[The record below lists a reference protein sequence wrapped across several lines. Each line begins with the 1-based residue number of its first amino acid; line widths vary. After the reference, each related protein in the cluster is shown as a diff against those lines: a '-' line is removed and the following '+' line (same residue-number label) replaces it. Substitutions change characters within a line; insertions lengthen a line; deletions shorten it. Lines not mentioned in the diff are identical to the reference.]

1 MYYFIINPASGSG
14 RGITVWK
21 TIEAE
26 LKRLKTEYRAFIL
39 SKPGE
44 AKQLLSGL
52 GELSSPL
59 TVVAVGGDGTINDC
73 VSGLT
78 SFHNITFACIP
89 TGSGN
94 DFVRGL
100 QLNTSPLD
108 ALHAILNPKEIRP
121 VNIGKTTAISK
132 DKELVF
138 SYAVSSGL
146 GYDAAVCDSIQH
158 SHLKK
163 ILNLFHCGKVVYLL
177 TALWQLI
184 TMKRNTMDTVIDGK
198 HASFDGTYFA
208 AAMNLRYEGGGFKFC
223 PDALSDDDHIDL
235 LLVDQITRFEA
246 LLLLPKAFTGKHV
259 GKKGIHIFRCKK
271 AELKYPHPICLHT
284 DGEVCGY
291 YDSVIFE
298 LREEKLNVIIR

>member
-1 MYYFIINPASGSG
+1 MYYFIINPASSSG

-26 LKRLKTEYRAFIL
+26 LKRLKIDYRAFIL
-39 SKPGE
+39 SRPGE
-44 AKQLLSGL
+44 AKQLVSGFAK
-52 GELSSPL
+52 SPVPI

-73 VSGLT
+73 VSGFT

-100 QLNTSPLD
+100 ELNTSALD
-108 ALHAILNPKEIRP
+108 ALHAVLNPKEQRMI
-121 VNIGKTTAISK
+121 NIGRTTIFVN
-132 DKELVF
+132 DKEKVF

-158 SHLKK
+158 SYLKK
-163 ILNLFHCGKVVYLL
+163 MLNLFRCGKVVYLL

-184 TMKRNTMDTVIDGK
+184 TMKRNTMEAVIDGK
-198 HASFDGTYFA
+198 PYTFDGTYFA

-223 PDALSDDDHIDL
+223 PDALPDDDHIDL
-235 LLVDQITRFEA
+235 LLVDRISRFEA

-259 GKKGIHIFRCKK
+259 GKKGINIFRCKK

-291 YDSVIFE
+291 YDSVVFE
-298 LREEKLNVIIR
+298 LRDEKLNVIIR